1 LNKEDFANIYS
12 QCYRQLFN
20 YAIQLVK
27 NIEDAEDLVQD
38 AFLKQIQYNETKN
51 IECDNDTMLE
61 YLKRT
66 ILQLF
71 ITKYNKGTK

>member
-1 LNKEDFANIYS
+1 MNKEDFANIYS

>member
-1 LNKEDFANIYS
+1 LNKEDFANVYS

-71 ITKYNKGTK
+71 ITKYNKETK

>member
-20 YAIQLVK
+20 YAMQLVK